1 MEQDTQQT
9 TIPASNELIFGL
21 VIAGIIML
29 IAVGAYFCTDSWT
42 YLIAGI
48 LLSGT
53 IEVFVFL
60 RFMKKN
66 NCLLYTS
73 PSPRDRG

>member
-66 NCLLYTS
+66 KEHNDAS
-73 PSPRDRG
+73 G